1 MRHGLMAGALMISHY
16 VRSLLPYRQA
26 HEEGMGIAQVS
37 ANGSAQPSP
46 AREGA
51 SPEEIEE
58 RMLREELRALQRQR
72 TSDATAAAASAQ
84 GAGRDQS
91 LVPPPVVAP
100 ANSAARVG
108 AVEELSIDDLIEEE
122 RTEVPEPAA
131 QDRLGLDQFDQ
142 DEEIKPVVL
151 LSPKRKSTEKSP
163 AEGGFMNDL
172 ERRLRE
178 EAES

>member
-1 MRHGLMAGALMISHY
+1 
-16 VRSLLPYRQA
+16 
-26 HEEGMGIAQVS
+26 
-37 ANGSAQPSP
+37 
-46 AREGA
+46 
-51 SPEEIEE
+51 
-58 RMLREELRALQRQR
+58 
-72 TSDATAAAASAQ
+72 
-84 GAGRDQS
+84 
-91 LVPPPVVAP
+91 
-100 ANSAARVG
+100 VG
-108 AVEELSIDDLIEEE
+108 AVEELSSDDLIEEE

-172 ERRLRE
+172 ERRPRE